1 MRWLALLIG
10 FVVLAPTWAFAN
22 PKVAVT
28 PVEGDS
34 NDKAAAF
41 IAELLEDRFEVV
53 KQREVGRAMEKLDL
67 SGELD
72 EKGARKLRSKLG
84 VVAVIQGKLDKSGRK
99 RTLRLTVSPR
109 KKKSTGFTVEYT
121 TASSEKFRK
130 KVREELERRIGVDDG
145 PDDDDDA
152 AAAKQPRD
160 SEQKIS
166 KRRDDDSEQKISK
179 RRDDDEPRKR
189 KRKRDDDEDDDKP
202 RRRQAPQ
209 VAARVDGGVGFGVRR
224 LTYSAGAAGPPPVGT
239 RAASARVEGELYP
252 FAFGDAQGG
261 AAGFGFAGEYDKTF
275 GLSIQ
280 VPGTGVAT
288 PINQAHYSIGP
299 RYRFAVGQSTL
310 ALGVAYARRHYIADR
325 SGLANPALLDA
336 PDVDYTAIA
345 TGLAAR
351 IPVAPKVTLFFNG
364 DALLILDTG
373 AIQKS
378 DSFGPAT
385 VFGAELD
392 SGLDIMLGKQLAL
405 RIAAEYSQI
414 NFKFKGTGDL
424 AMTRGVTA
432 ATDRSIG
439 IATTLAVVY

>member
-41 IAELLEDRFEVV
+41 IVELLEDKFTVF
-53 KQREVGRAMEKLDL
+53 KPREVGRAMEKLDL

-72 EKGARKLRSKLG
+72 DKGARKVRKKLG
-84 VVAVIQGKLDKSGRK
+84 VVAVIQGKLDKTGRK

-109 KKKSTGFTVEYT
+109 KKKPTGFTVEYT

-145 PDDDDDA
+145 PDDDDDDGE
-152 AAAKQPRD
+152 K
-160 SEQKIS
+160 KIS
-166 KRRDDDSEQKISK
+166 KRRDDDSEKKISK

-189 KRKRDDDEDDDKP
+189 KRKRDDDDDDDDKP
-202 RRRQAPQ
+202 RRRKAPQ

-224 LTYSAGAAGPPPVGT
+224 LTYTAGAAGPPPVGT
-239 RAASARVEGELYP
+239 RAASARIEGELYP
-252 FAFGDAQGG
+252 FAFGNAKGG

-299 RYRFAVGQSTL
+299 RYRFAIGQSTL